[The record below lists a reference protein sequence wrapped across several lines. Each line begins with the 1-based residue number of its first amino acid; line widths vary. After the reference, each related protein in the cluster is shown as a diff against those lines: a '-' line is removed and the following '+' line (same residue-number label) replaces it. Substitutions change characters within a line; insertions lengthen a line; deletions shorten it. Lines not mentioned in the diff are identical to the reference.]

1 MGVRAGEPLTPDEA
15 QRLLNKLER
24 AASMEACWSCECL
37 QGFITQLELDAAEDS
52 KPFLETYEVR
62 HERLHGC
69 LGCRPCAPAD
79 LYAEYLKMR

>member
-1 MGVRAGEPLTPDEA
+1 MGVRAGKPLTPDEA
-15 QRLLNKLER
+15 KRLLDKLER
-24 AASMEACWSCECL
+24 VAEMEACWSCECL
-37 QGFITQLELDAAEDS
+37 QGFITQLELDAADDF